1 MKQPTIE
8 SLREQAKQHYPNSDY
23 MQEAWIEKTLA
34 LYQANKHAFQT
45 GGWNREGFKY
55 ECI

>member
-23 MQEAWIEKTLA
+23 MQEAWVEKTLA
-34 LYQANKHAFQT
+34 LYQSNKHAFQT